1 MAELPQ
7 NWQKEYLTNICN
19 VYQPKTISTK
29 ELLADGSYPVY
40 GANGQIGYYD
50 KYNHEFSEVLIT
62 CRGATCGNIN
72 KSVPKSWINGNAM
85 VASPISNAILDKNYL
100 FYYLKNTSF
109 ADYISGTAQPQITRT
124 SLTKMPVIYPPLN
137 EQKRIVEKLD
147 KMMRI
152 VDDVNARLDKIPTA
166 LKRARQSIL
175 NQAITGELT
184 KDWREKRVKPLTVFS
199 QEDIN
204 EAKMAYYM
212 QLCEYAKKNN
222 LSKPKF
228 PKETKISDKKISDL
242 PEIPNTWKYY
252 RLFDISNLITDG
264 THKTPKYVD
273 SGIPFLS
280 VKNVRPFKINDSD
293 IKYITAEESMVIN
306 LRCNPEIGDILYTKV
321 GATYGYAAQINLD
334 YDFSIFVSLALI
346 KPVKQYF
353 ISSYAEIVLNSEIV
367 FQQAREKISGIAV
380 PDLHLI
386 EIKDFR
392 IPLPP
397 LEEQT
402 EIVRRVKLAFEKL
415 DKIESRYQKAKEYS
429 DKLTQSILNKAFRGE
444 LVSQDPNDKPIS
456 LDDIQVQ
463 IAEKPS
469 KKRKTLKNNKVQEMA
484 KEIIEI
490 LKEYPEGISPEELFK
505 NSKYSQK
512 DFTDDDIIE
521 FYKELS
527 NLLDSKLTE
536 EKDSVNHKIL
546 IKKVK

>member
-29 ELLADGSYPVY
+29 ELLAEGSYPVY

-109 ADYISGTAQPQITRT
+109 DDYISGTAQPQITRT

-152 VDDVNARLDKIPTA
+152 VEGVNARLDKIPTA

-184 KDWREKRVKPLTVFS
+184 KDWHEKNLDIIPASIMIEQFKQLLLESSSKNERDNINNIFS
-199 QEDIN
+199 
-204 EAKMAYYM
+204 Y
-212 QLCEYAKKNN
+212 
-222 LSKPKF
+222 
-228 PKETKISDKKISDL
+228 KENYFS
-242 PEIPNTWKYY
+242 
-252 RLFDISNLITDG
+252 FDIPHTW
-264 THKTPKYVD
+264 T
-273 SGIPFLS
+273 
-280 VKNVRPFKINDSD
+280 
-293 IKYITAEESMVIN
+293 
-306 LRCNPEIGDILYTKV
+306 
-321 GATYGYAAQINLD
+321 
-334 YDFSIFVSLALI
+334 FSILEKLCKSFKYGTSTKSESSGLVPVLRMGNIQKGEIDWNDLVYTSDSKEIEKYKLEKNDVLFNRTNSPELVGKTAIYRGERAAIYAGYLI
-346 KPVKQYF
+346 KIENYK
-353 ISSYAEIVLNSEIV
+353 ILNSEYLNYALNSTFAKEWKLDVKTDGVSQSNINAQKLAKFEV
-367 FQQAREKISGIAV
+367 
-380 PDLHLI
+380 
-386 EIKDFR
+386 
-392 IPLPP
+392 PLPP
-397 LEEQT
+397 LEEQA
-402 EIVRRVKLAFEKL
+402 EIVRRVKLAFENL
-415 DKIESRYQKAKEYS
+415 DIIESRYQKAKEYF

-444 LVSQDPNDKPIS
+444 LVPQDPNDKPIS

>member
-7 NWQKEYLTNICN
+7 NWIKTTFTQIFDIQGGT
-19 VYQPKTISTK
+19 QPPKSSFIY
-29 ELLADGSYPVY
+29 EERENYIRLLQIRDFGNKPMPTYIPFKSNLKLCSHDDVLIARY
-40 GANGQIGYYD
+40 GASIGRILTGMD
-50 KYNHEFSEVLIT
+50 GAYNVAI
-62 CRGATCGNIN
+62 AKVIIPD
-72 KSVPKSWINGNAM
+72 SVEKRF
-85 VASPISNAILDKNYL
+85 V
-100 FYYLKNTSF
+100 YYLLNSSMF
-109 ADYISGTAQPQITRT
+109 QRPILSIERSAQDGFNKDDLSKIE
-124 SLTKMPVIYPPLN
+124 LKIPPLN

-152 VDDVNARLDKIPTA
+152 VEEVNARLDKIPTV

-252 RLFDISNLITDG
+252 RLFDISNIITDG

-293 IKYITAEESMVIN
+293 IKYITAEESKVIN

-321 GATYGYAAQINLD
+321 GATYGYAAQIDLD

-415 DKIESRYQKAKEYS
+415 DKIELRYQKAKEYS

-444 LVSQDPNDKPIS
+444 LVPQDPNDKP
-456 LDDIQVQ
+456 V
-463 IAEKPS
+463 E
-469 KKRKTLKNNKVQEMA
+469 
-484 KEIIEI
+484 
-490 LKEYPEGISPEELFK
+490 
-505 NSKYSQK
+505 
-512 DFTDDDIIE
+512 
-521 FYKELS
+521 
-527 NLLDSKLTE
+527 
-536 EKDSVNHKIL
+536 
-546 IKKVK
+546 IKKQI

>member
-147 KMMRI
+147 KIIRI
-152 VDDVNARLDKIPTA
+152 VDGVNARLDKIPTA

-184 KDWREKRVKPLTVFS
+184 KDWREKNNIQITKDDL
-199 QEDIN
+199 
-204 EAKMAYYM
+204 
-212 QLCEYAKKNN
+212 KN
-222 LSKPKF
+222 
-228 PKETKISDKKISDL
+228 KIQTELNSLYRNKKITKENLQIKIDDIRENSCSSWFNIKARFLCHHITKGTTPKQILEIGAIPYLKVYNIVNNKIDFSYKPQFVSFEIHNTFL
-242 PEIPNTWKYY
+242 ERSKVYPNDVVMNIVGPPLGKVAIIPNDYKEWNINQA
-252 RLFDISNLITDG
+252 LAIF
-264 THKTPKYVD
+264 
-273 SGIPFLS
+273 
-280 VKNVRPFKINDSD
+280 RP
-293 IKYITAEESMVIN
+293 IKYLLSEYV
-306 LRCNPEIGDILYTKV
+306 Y
-321 GATYGYAAQINLD
+321 
-334 YDFSIFVSLALI
+334 
-346 KPVKQYF
+346 
-353 ISSYAEIVLNSEIV
+353 IVLSCDSTLLPVLPDVKGIV
-367 FQQAREKISGIAV
+367 GQSNIS
-380 PDLHLI
+380 LEQCRNLL
-386 EIKDFR
+386 F
-392 IPLPP
+392 PLPP
-397 LEEQT
+397 LEEQA

-415 DKIESRYQKAKEYS
+415 DKIESRYQKAKEYF

-444 LVSQDPNDKPIS
+444 LVPQDPNDSPIK
-456 LDDIQVQ
+456 I
-463 IAEKPS
+463 
-469 KKRKTLKNNKVQEMA
+469 
-484 KEIIEI
+484 
-490 LKEYPEGISPEELFK
+490 PE
-505 NSKYSQK
+505 
-512 DFTDDDIIE
+512 
-521 FYKELS
+521 
-527 NLLDSKLTE
+527 
-536 EKDSVNHKIL
+536 
-546 IKKVK
+546 

>member
-147 KMMRI
+147 KIIRI
-152 VDDVNARLDKIPTA
+152 VDGVNARLDKIPTA

-184 KDWREKRVKPLTVFS
+184 KDWREKNNIKDTWKETSLKSIVLTYKNGLSKRSGKEGKATVVLRLADFCNHKIIKDNIR
-199 QEDIN
+199 EIKITDN
-204 EAKMAYYM
+204 EAKQYRLDYNDI
-212 QLCEYAKKNN
+212 LIIRVNGSEDIVGRFILYDLNENWIYCDHLIRLKYDK
-222 LSKPKF
+222 
-228 PKETKISDKKISDL
+228 TKIEPYYLFYYAQTNVVREYIKANVVSSAGQNTINQKTLDNMPLLL
-242 PEIPNTWKYY
+242 P
-252 RLFDISNLITDG
+252 
-264 THKTPKYVD
+264 
-273 SGIPFLS
+273 
-280 VKNVRPFKINDSD
+280 
-293 IKYITAEESMVIN
+293 
-306 LRCNPEIGDILYTKV
+306 
-321 GATYGYAAQINLD
+321 
-334 YDFSIFVSLALI
+334 SID
-346 KPVKQYF
+346 
-353 ISSYAEIVLNSEIV
+353 E
-367 FQQAREKISGIAV
+367 QA
-380 PDLHLI
+380 
-386 EIKDFR
+386 
-392 IPLPP
+392 
-397 LEEQT
+397 

-415 DKIESRYQKAKEYS
+415 DKIELRYQKTKEYS

-444 LVSQDPNDKPIS
+444 LVPQDPSDKPIS
-456 LDDIQVQ
+456 LDEIQAQ
-463 IAEKPS
+463 IVEKPS
-469 KKRKTLKNNKVQEMA
+469 KKRKTLKNNKVQEMV